1 MQADSTSAIRLRS
14 SKPSNVPHHGYAG
27 TDRRTG
33 RQAAS
38 SIEHT
43 LTTRGPPY
51 PPYLLGPEYNHT
63 VHLRP
68 NLAKRVQPPVPN
80 PLARNRMA
88 TSADSSVSHEELS
101 MHGSHARLVSHPAD
115 RILSA
120 LLRLA
125 QLPVVLKFARVSQW
139 RCRKRTTDQTQN
151 LDFPHWG
158 ARARLKEGNHESAG
172 DTGSGSLMLEQPSWP
187 QIHSW
192 NSIFRRKCRL
202 SSLCTS
208 TALFHGGAPTREMGA
223 CSRR

>member
-1 MQADSTSAIRLRS
+1 MQCNNASRFNISHQAKI
-14 SKPSNVPHHGYAG
+14 SKPYNVPHHGYAG
-27 TDRRTG
+27 TERRTG

-51 PPYLLGPEYNHT
+51 PPYLVSPEYNHT

-68 NLAKRVQPPVPN
+68 NLAKRVQPPVPT

-125 QLPVVLKFARVSQW
+125 QSPGDLKLARVSQW
-139 RCRKRTTDQTQN
+139 RCRKRTTHQTQN

-172 DTGSGSLMLEQPSWP
+172 DTGSGSLMLEPALVASDP
-187 QIHSW
+187 LMELHFPPEKST
-192 NSIFRRKCRL
+192 FL
-202 SSLCTS
+202 SLY
-208 TALFHGGAPTREMGA
+208 
-223 CSRR
+223 